1 MLPPPQNAI
10 NQALRPKR
18 INFIDTAK
26 GFCILLVVLF
36 HTTDQIDVNTPC
48 LGMLR
53 MPFYFT
59 LSGIFFK
66 DYGGFIPTILKKV
79 NRLIIPFLFFYSI
92 GYILYAVGRFILGV
106 EIDVPFY
113 SFITSKTL
121 VNIALWFLLALFW
134 ANVWFFILTKLIH
147 NTPILVIITLALGI
161 TALCL
166 FDNDFFLPLYM
177 DSGLAAL
184 PFFMFGYLLKRT
196 TILYPNR
203 FDRYNIPVIIL
214 LLAISFGLFILGDKP
229 YIGFGTMFKQG
240 NVLCFYIGAVTIVT
254 TVILLCKTLDS
265 VPGIRYIGRYS
276 IIILGIHVTVCSWTS
291 ILLNHFASGL
301 NSITTDI
308 ILFTITMAVSVS
320 LIPVL
325 KAMVPK
331 LTAQQDLINTDR
343 FIRNKSMRSPAEVTS
358 ANSSD

>member
-1 MLPPPQNAI
+1 
-10 NQALRPKR
+10 
-18 INFIDTAK
+18 
-26 GFCILLVVLF
+26 
-36 HTTDQIDVNTPC
+36 
-48 LGMLR
+48 

-66 DYGGFIPTILKKV
+66 DYGGFIPTVLKKV

-121 VNIALWFLLALFW
+121 VNIALWFLL
-134 ANVWFFILTKLIH
+134 H

-166 FDNDFFLPLYM
+166 FDNEFFLPLYM

-203 FDRYNIPVIIL
+203 FDQYNIPVIIL
-214 LLAISFGLFILGDKP
+214 LLAISFGLFILGNKP
-229 YIGFGTMFKQG
+229 YIGFGTMFRQG
-240 NVLCFYIGAVTIVT
+240 NVLCFYIGAITIVT
-254 TVILLCKTLDS
+254 AVILLCKTLDA

-291 ILLNHFASGL
+291 ILLNHFVSGL

-325 KAMVPK
+325 KAIVPK

-343 FIRNKSMRSPAEVTS
+343 FIRNKSMRSLAEVTS
-358 ANSSD
+358 ADSSD